1 MEIKDAVVIV
11 TGASSGIGE
20 ATARAAALSGARVV
34 LLARRKDRIEALA
47 REIGNEALAVVCDVT
62 HPEQVKQA
70 VQAAAQKYGRIDV
83 LVNNAGQGLH
93 ATIEEIG
100 IEDFKDVL
108 DLNCVAP
115 LVMMQ
120 AVIPHMRSQ
129 GAGSIVNV
137 SSGAT
142 LATYP
147 GSAAYT
153 SSKAALN
160 MLSSVA
166 RLELADAGIAV
177 SIMHPFITATEFY
190 GAVRSGLQS
199 AKAQEIQ
206 TASFAHPPE
215 RVADMILELVRSGNA
230 QADLVPKD
238 YGGSF
243 EG

>member
-70 VQAAAQKYGRIDV
+70 VHAAAQKYGRIDV

-120 AVIPHMRSQ
+120 AVIPHMRRQ

-142 LATYP
+142 LAT
-147 GSAAYT
+147 
-153 SSKAALN
+153 
-160 MLSSVA
+160 
-166 RLELADAGIAV
+166 
-177 SIMHPFITATEFY
+177 
-190 GAVRSGLQS
+190 
-199 AKAQEIQ
+199 
-206 TASFAHPPE
+206 
-215 RVADMILELVRSGNA
+215 
-230 QADLVPKD
+230 
-238 YGGSF
+238 
-243 EG
+243 